1 LEDATNYLT
10 VLNNVAEKKDVKQVI
25 IAATGAPG
33 QKVLGNRWVS
43 HRLSGEVVSVATDE
57 KTAIT
62 TVTITAKAY
71 DERSAQ
77 EAYDAS
83 LPKAAVDPAATTTDP
98 AAGKTD
104 DMGMGMA
111 DDMMAP
117 AME

>member
-1 LEDATNYLT
+1 M
-10 VLNNVAEKKDVKQVI
+10 NNVAEKKDVKQVI
-25 IAATGAPG
+25 IAATGASG

-57 KTAIT
+57 KTGIT

-83 LPKAAVDPAATTTDP
+83 LPKVAVVPDATTADK
-98 AAGKTD
+98 GKAD
-104 DMGMGMA
+104 DMGKEG
-111 DDMMAP
+111 DMMP
-117 AME
+117 PPDMGGE

>member
-1 LEDATNYLT
+1 M
-10 VLNNVAEKKDVKQVI
+10 NNVAEKKDVKQVI

-57 KTAIT
+57 KTGIT

-83 LPKAAVDPAATTTDP
+83 LPKDATVVPDATDK
-98 AAGKTD
+98 GKAD
-104 DMGMGMA
+104 DMGKEG
-111 DDMMAP
+111 DMMP
-117 AME
+117 PPDMGGE

>member
-10 VLNNVAEKKDVKQVI
+10 VLNGVAEKKDVKQVI

-83 LPKAAVDPAATTTDP
+83 LPKTAVDPPKTTTDP
-98 AAGKTD
+98 DAGKTD
-104 DMGMGMA
+104 DMMGKA
-111 DDMMAP
+111 DDMMEP
-117 AME
+117 PM

>member
-1 LEDATNYLT
+1 MNG
-10 VLNNVAEKKDVKQVI
+10 VAEKKDVKQVI

-57 KTAIT
+57 KTGIT

-83 LPKAAVDPAATTTDP
+83 LPKAAVVPDATTADK
-98 AAGKTD
+98 GKAD
-104 DMGMGMA
+104 DMGKEG
-111 DDMMAP
+111 DMMP
-117 AME
+117 PPDMGGE

>member
-1 LEDATNYLT
+1 MNG
-10 VLNNVAEKKDVKQVI
+10 VAEKKDVKQVI

-57 KTAIT
+57 KTGIT

-83 LPKAAVDPAATTTDP
+83 LPKDAATTVVPTD
-98 AAGKTD
+98 ADKGKMD
-104 DMGMGMA
+104 EMGKEG
-111 DDMMAP
+111 DMMM
-117 AME
+117 MEAGME

>member
-1 LEDATNYLT
+1 M
-10 VLNNVAEKKDVKQVI
+10 NNVAEKKDVKQVI

-57 KTAIT
+57 KTGIT

-83 LPKAAVDPAATTTDP
+83 LPKDAATTVVPTAD
-98 AAGKTD
+98 ADKGKAD
-104 DMGMGMA
+104 DMGKEG
-111 DDMMAP
+111 DMMP
-117 AME
+117 PPDMGGE